1 VPPLDGQTVFLTGAA
16 GFIGSHL
23 ARRFL
28 SAGATVHSFL
38 RPQGDR
44 ARIAHLLPH
53 MTLHEG
59 DLRNDWQVRRAL
71 EKCRPDV
78 IVNAAIQRT
87 RSTTA
92 ERRQAFQVGLASTL
106 TLLECAAEF
115 SCRHFLHLGSSTE
128 YGVIPDAMREDQGP
142 DPVCFHGAVK
152 ASATILC
159 RTFARMQSL
168 PLVILRLFHVYGPGE
183 APNRLIPTVIRAA
196 FDGQEILLT
205 KPGYRRDYVFIDD
218 VVAACFQAIQRDLA
232 PGEIINIGSGRQ
244 TANEDIVRTIQA
256 VTGRRIHVR
265 TGMHPARPWDKKS
278 WQADIER
285 ERQLLGWQPE
295 YSLERGIPRTA
306 AAVRR
311 SRAA

>member
-1 VPPLDGQTVFLTGAA
+1 VQPLDRQSVFLTGAA

-23 ARRFL
+23 ARRLVF
-28 SAGATVHSFL
+28 AGASVHVFL
-38 RPQGDR
+38 RPRGDR

-53 MTLHEG
+53 LTVHEG
-59 DLRNDWQVRRAL
+59 DLRNDWQIRLAL
-71 EKCRPDV
+71 QQCRPDA
-78 IVNAAIQRT
+78 IINAAIQRP
-87 RSTTA
+87 RGTA
-92 ERRQAFQVGLASTL
+92 GERRQAFQVGLASTL
-106 TLLECAAEF
+106 TLLECTAEV

-128 YGVIPDAMREDQGP
+128 YGAAPDAMREDQGP

-152 ASATILC
+152 AGATILC
-159 RTFARMQSL
+159 RTFARMQNL
-168 PLVILRLFHVYGPGE
+168 PLAILRLFHVYGPGE
-183 APNRLIPTVIRAA
+183 SPKRLIPTVIRAA
-196 FDGQEILLT
+196 FEGQEILLT
-205 KPGYRRDYVFIDD
+205 KSGYRRDYVFIDD
-218 VVAACFQAIQRDLA
+218 VVAACFQALERQLA

-265 TGMHPARPWDKKS
+265 TGLHPARPWDKIS

-285 ERQLLGWQPE
+285 ARQLLGWQPE
-295 YSLERGIPRTA
+295 YSLERGIARTV